1 MNKKGKK
8 YQEAAKAIDSSKAY
22 TLDEA
27 VELLPKLKTAKF
39 DETIEVSMKLN
50 VDPKQADQNVRGVVT
65 LPAGTGKT
73 VRVAVFTKGDKT
85 TEAQEAGADVVGG
98 DELIEKIRGG
108 WLEFDVAIATPDM
121 MASLGKVARILGP
134 RGLMPNP
141 KAGTVTP
148 EVGKA
153 VHEFKAGKIEF
164 RVDKVGIVHCPLGKS
179 SFAPAAI
186 KENFVALLEAIQRAR
201 PASVKGTYMGKTYL
215 SLTMSPSIRVDTNR
229 L

>member
-153 VHEFKAGKIEF
+153 VHEFKAGKIGF

-215 SLTMSPSIRVDTNR
+215 SLTMSPSIRVATNR

>member
-8 YQEAAKAIDSSKAY
+8 YQEAAKLIDSSKAY

-27 VELLPKLKTAKF
+27 ALLLPKLKTAKF

-98 DELIEKIRGG
+98 DELIERIRGG

-164 RVDKVGIVHCPLGKS
+164 RVDKAGVVHCPLGKS
-179 SFAPAAI
+179 SFAPEAI
-186 KENFVALLEAIQRAR
+186 KENFIALLEAIQRAR

-215 SLTMSPSIRVDTNR
+215 SLTMSPSIRVDASR